1 MCSGKVIF
9 LHILSVNW
17 LTFIHENVMKQAENY
32 VAINFKISSN
42 VNKDQVQLPDLQ
54 KKNVPFSLH
63 FRMLLISWCLM
74 WYRHYQ
80 NYKVVFFSLLQHG
93 NLARSKLTW
102 LFSTLW
108 EYHNNIV
115 CLSTG
120 YMPGALLLT
129 RFSFLC
135 LTCLWMLNIP
145 PASSIV
151 SLMLAMALFR
161 VASPS
166 VLSSVEVVI
175 TYRGGAIRFI

>member
-1 MCSGKVIF
+1 MK
-9 LHILSVNW
+9 ND
-17 LTFIHENVMKQAENY
+17 MKQAANY
-32 VAINFKISSN
+32 VALNLKSSSN
-42 VNKDQVQLPDLQ
+42 TMYKFRLSSITRSS

-63 FRMLLISWCLM
+63 FRILLISWCLM

-93 NLARSKLTW
+93 NLARSRLTW
-102 LFSTLW
+102 LFPTLW